1 MQQRDPNYGRQQES
15 QGIRTGV
22 RMSAEDEQAW
32 SMIAHLSVLLN
43 LIIGLGG
50 PIAALIIWLV

>member
-1 MQQRDPNYGRQQES
+1 
-15 QGIRTGV
+15 
-22 RMSAEDEQAW
+22 MSAEDEQAW